1 MYNFSDKPKDGKSF
15 PNPLAP
21 AEEKV
26 TKAYGLGYAK
36 AIEAQWGSVN
46 DNSSVFKKRY
56 DVFNKNRKYAN
67 GTQDVSIY
75 KKLLTSLDPNGN
87 DGTLLN
93 LDFTPVPIL
102 PKFVR
107 IVANNILSKSPHP
120 NVEAI
125 DPLSSSYKDIEKK
138 KIEAEVSAKA
148 QLAMLQQNTGMIVT
162 RDVSEIPDTL
172 EEAEIFMGTNIKTD
186 AEIAAQVATNMTMEW
201 NEFNDTTFRRCVQ
214 DLVTCGMAVTKRS
227 NDPNY
232 GLKLD
237 YVDPINFVHS
247 YTEDPNF
254 SDVVYAGHVRQ
265 IPIHELKRLAGDELT
280 EDQYQKIA
288 NKFAGKYGNNSSKL
302 NRRVRNEMSGYM
314 EYGYDDYLVD
324 ILDFEFLTVDCIF
337 FEEKESRFGNVGFY
351 FKGNSYKE
359 RPGSVFE
366 RKPVKMDVTTVYG
379 GSYVLGCGHLF
390 DYGKKKNVPKNAHD
404 ISKARMSYSISAAN
418 LYDMMP
424 KSLVG
429 SCLGFADMLQLTHL
443 KIQQAI
449 AKAKPDG
456 LIIDIEGLENV
467 QLGKG
472 GELEPLD
479 LHDIY
484 EQTGVFYYR
493 SKNPEGGFQNPPIRE
508 IGNSIRNINELIG
521 IYNHYLRLI
530 RDTTG
535 INEVTDASSP
545 NSEALVGV
553 REQAIQ
559 ASNNAIHDVADASML
574 LYKRVCEDIVKC
586 LQIIPQ
592 GSAIYDAYANAIGKK
607 NMEVLSSFED
617 LSMYNFGVKVVKEMD
632 NKEKMDLEQMIQ
644 ISLGQKE
651 IDLEDAMAIRD
662 LKDVDQAERL
672 LMVRRKK
679 RKQEVMQQQQ
689 QMAQQQQEMAMQQQQ
704 AAAQT
709 EAQKMQ
715 MEAQIEMQKIQ
726 AKAAAEVQVAQSL
739 HELRKEIE
747 IIKAQATLGFR
758 TEEQEFKEKLEVL
771 KEDRKDD
778 RVKKQAVEQSKL
790 MSQRQGNRGE
800 LPEGVDNVQITK
812 S

>member
-1 MYNFSDKPKDGKSF
+1 MYNFNDKPKDGKSF

-21 AEEKV
+21 PEEKEGRE
-26 TKAYGLGYAK
+26 YGLAYAK
-36 AIEAQWGSVN
+36 AIESQWGSVN
-46 DNSSVFKKRY
+46 DSNSIFKKRF
-56 DVFNKNRKYAN
+56 DIFSKNRKYAN

-107 IVANNILSKSPHP
+107 IVANNILAKSPHP

-125 DPLSSSYKDIEKK
+125 DPLSSSYKDVEKK
-138 KIEAEVSAKA
+138 KLEAEVAAKS
-148 QLAMLQQNTGMIVT
+148 QLSEIQERTGMVIT
-162 RDVSEIPDTL
+162 RDPKEIPDTM

-186 AEIAAQVATNMTMEW
+186 AEVAAQVATNMTMEW
-201 NEFNDTTFRRCVQ
+201 NEYSDTTFRRCVQ
-214 DLVTCGMAVTKRS
+214 DLVTCGMAVSKRS

-232 GLKLD
+232 GLKVD

-254 SDVVYAGHVRQ
+254 SDVVYAGHVKR
-265 IPIHELKRLAGDELT
+265 IPIHELKRLSSSEIT
-280 EDQYQKIA
+280 EDQYLKIA
-288 NKFAGKYGNNSSKL
+288 RQFSGKYGNNSSAM
-302 NRRVRNEMSGYM
+302 NRRVKNDVTGTVS
-314 EYGYDDYLVD
+314 YGYDDYLVD
-324 ILDFEFLTVDCIF
+324 VLEFEFLTVDCIY
-337 FEEKESRFGNVGFY
+337 FEEKENRYGNKGFY

-359 RPGSVFE
+359 RPGSVFD
-366 RKPVKMDVTTVYG
+366 RKPVKMEITTVYG
-379 GSYVLGCGHLF
+379 GSFVLGCGYLF

-404 ISKARMSYSISAAN
+404 ISRARMSYSIASVN
-418 LYDMMP
+418 LQDMMP

-467 QLGKG
+467 QLGAG
-472 GELEPLD
+472 GDLQPLD

-493 SKNPEGGFQNPPIRE
+493 SKNPDGGFQNPPIRE

-559 ASNNAIHDVADASML
+559 ASNNAIHDVTDASML

-586 LQIIPQ
+586 LQIIPK
-592 GSAIYDAYANAIGKK
+592 GTPIYKSYANAIGEK
-607 NMEVLSSFED
+607 NMEVLSSFDD
-617 LSMYNFGVKVVKEMD
+617 LSMFNFGVKVVKEMD

-679 RKQEVMQQQQ
+679 RKQEAMEAMQSQAQQEQ
-689 QMAQQQQEMAMQQQQ
+689 QMAMQKQQMQ
-704 AAAQT
+704 A
-709 EAQKMQ
+709 Q
-715 MEAQIEMQKIQ
+715 MEAQKFQMEGQLEIQKIQ
-726 AKAAAEVQVAQSL
+726 AKAQSEIQVAQAL

-747 IIKAQATLGFR
+747 MIKAQATLGFK
-758 TEEQEFKEKLEVL
+758 TDDQEFKEKIEVL
-771 KEDRKDD
+771 KEDRKDE

-790 MSQRQGNRGE
+790 LSQRKGTRGE
-800 LPEGVDNVQITK
+800 LQEGFGNIETPQV
-812 S
+812 

>member
-1 MYNFSDKPKDGKSF
+1 
-15 PNPLAP
+15 
-21 AEEKV
+21 
-26 TKAYGLGYAK
+26 
-36 AIEAQWGSVN
+36 
-46 DNSSVFKKRY
+46 
-56 DVFNKNRKYAN
+56 
-67 GTQDVSIY
+67 
-75 KKLLTSLDPNGN
+75 
-87 DGTLLN
+87 
-93 LDFTPVPIL
+93 
-102 PKFVR
+102 
-107 IVANNILSKSPHP
+107 
-120 NVEAI
+120 
-125 DPLSSSYKDIEKK
+125 
-138 KIEAEVSAKA
+138 
-148 QLAMLQQNTGMIVT
+148 
-162 RDVSEIPDTL
+162 
-172 EEAEIFMGTNIKTD
+172 
-186 AEIAAQVATNMTMEW
+186 
-201 NEFNDTTFRRCVQ
+201 
-214 DLVTCGMAVTKRS
+214 MAVTKRS

-232 GLKLD
+232 GIKVD
-237 YVDPINFVHS
+237 YVDPLNFVHS
-247 YTEDPNF
+247 HTEDPNF
-254 SDVVYAGHVRQ
+254 SDVVYGGHVKK
-265 IPIHELKRLAGDELT
+265 IAIHELKRIAGDDLS

-288 NKFAGKYGNNSSKL
+288 SKFAGKYGNDSSRM
-302 NRRVRNEMSGYM
+302 NRRVRNEMSGTM
-314 EYGYDDYLVD
+314 AYGYDDYLVD
-324 ILDFEFLTVDCIF
+324 VLEFEFLTVDCIF
-337 FEEKESRFGNVGFY
+337 FEEKESRFGNTGFY
-351 FKGNSYKE
+351 FKGSSYKQ
-359 RPGSVFE
+359 RPGSVFD

-379 GSYVLGCGHLF
+379 GSYVLGCGFLF
-390 DYGKKKNVPKNAHD
+390 NYGKKKNIPKNAHD
-404 ISKARMSYSISAAN
+404 ISRARMSYSVSASN
-418 LYDMMP
+418 LQDMMP

-493 SKNPEGGFQNPPIRE
+493 SKNPDGGFQNPPIRE

-559 ASNNAIHDVADASML
+559 ASNNAIHDVTDASML
-574 LYKRVCEDIVKC
+574 LYKRVCEDVVKC

-592 GSAIYDAYANAIGKK
+592 GSAIYEAYANAIGKK

-617 LSMYNFGVKVVKEMD
+617 LSMYNFGVKVVKEMG

-651 IDLEDAMAIRD
+651 IDLEDAMVIRD

-679 RKQEVMQQQQ
+679 RKQQAMQEQQ

-704 AAAQT
+704 VSAQV
-709 EAQKMQ
+709 EAQKLQ
-715 MEAQIEMQKIQ
+715 MEAQFEMQKIQ
-726 AKAAAEVQVAQSL
+726 AKAQSEIQVAQAL
-739 HELRKEIE
+739 HALRKEIE
-747 IIKAQATLGFR
+747 MIKAQATLGFR

-778 RVKKQAVEQSKL
+778 RVKQQAVQQSKL
-790 MSQRQGNRGE
+790 VSQRQGSRGE
-800 LPEGVDNVQITK
+800 LPEEMSNVKITR